1 MGLGLALVA
10 FLVMVVL
17 LGFMVVQAMFAARKW
32 RSVIKGGDHG
42 ALLQLLDMT
51 LEDWRNSRPPKGTPP
66 PDWRALHTAQ
76 LVAADRDRARV
87 SLLADADVRV
97 IEGRREEVASEYVV
111 ARRSAVRMVERLL
124 YEVPHTHFLEV
135 QVDVNS
141 EYRTSDG
148 EAKTRCLLT
157 LRVPREV
164 AALSDWEEGSP
175 DELLAEWRVLDGE
188 AGQTPD
194 PDLDPLIAVEELEV
208 IDEAEATLREV
219 SG

>member
-10 FLVMVVL
+10 FLVIVVL

-32 RSVIKGGDHG
+32 RAVIKNGDRG

-66 PDWRALHTAQ
+66 ADWRALHTAQ

-97 IEGRREEVASEYVV
+97 IEGRREEVASAYVV

-141 EYRTSDG
+141 EYRTPEG
-148 EAKTRCLLT
+148 ETGTRSLLT
-157 LRVPREV
+157 VRVPREV
-164 AALSDWEEGSP
+164 AALSDWEEGTP
-175 DELLAEWRVLDGE
+175 EELLAEWQTEDGE
-188 AGQTPD
+188 AGDEPD
-194 PDLDPLIAVEELEV
+194 PDRAPLIAAAELEAV
-208 IDEAEATLREV
+208 DEAEATLQWAGE
-219 SG
+219 

>member
-32 RSVIKGGDHG
+32 RAVIKGGDRG

-66 PDWRALHTAQ
+66 ADWRALHTAQ

-157 LRVPREV
+157 LRVTREV
-164 AALSDWEEGSP
+164 AALSDWEEGTP

-188 AGQTPD
+188 AGEAPD
-194 PDLDPLIAVEELEV
+194 PDLDPLIAAGELEV
-208 IDEAEATLREV
+208 IDEAETTVREV
-219 SG
+219 GG